1 MGKNPFEAF
10 MKVSTSPK
18 RSDTVLERVIDKV
31 PIPPV
36 TDEAAMPTNP
46 LSQLLGGAEVPVT
59 EAQMVFADTDK
70 IQADSVYEL
79 AAINTESLE
88 PVKVP
93 ENAIAR
99 ATHMRERMMK
109 LKTHE
114 SVRALCDDMD
124 AHIVAN
130 PLLKGP
136 ILSVLRAHVAAL
148 MVTLKQNP
156 EFDSV
161 MIDKDVHNIM
171 TFVQAT
177 REEATMLRDVKTDKK
192 TKRVVTKE
200 VKKITESAFSN
211 AFAAVMNAQ
220 MGRKP

>member
-1 MGKNPFEAF
+1 

-18 RSDTVLERVIDKV
+18 RPDPKPE
-31 PIPPV
+31 PAPV
-36 TDEAAMPTNP
+36 VDEAAMPTNP
-46 LSQLLGGAEVPVT
+46 MSQLLGPEVPET
-59 EAQMVFADTDK
+59 PEATPVYADTDA

-79 AAINTESLE
+79 AAVNTESLE
-88 PVKVP
+88 PVKIP

-99 ATHMRERMMK
+99 ATHLRERMMT

-114 SVRALCDDMD
+114 SVKALCDDMD
-124 AHIVAN
+124 THIVAN

-136 ILSVLRAHVAAL
+136 VLSILRAHVSSL
-148 MVTLKQNP
+148 MVTLKQHP

-171 TFVQAT
+171 TFVMAT
-177 REEATMLRDVKTDKK
+177 RDEAVVLRDVKTDKK
-192 TKRVVTKE
+192 AKRGATKE
-200 VKKITESAFSN
+200 VKAIKESAFAS

-220 MGRKP
+220 MGRKS